1 MLAGL
6 LAVPFLPVSQYPDV
20 APPQI
25 SINTTYPGATPEEM
39 YQSVTRPIEE
49 ELNGV
54 EGLLYFE
61 STSDSS
67 GWIDI
72 TATFAP
78 GTDLNDASV
87 EVQNSIRRQA
97 PRMPRIVTQQGVHV
111 QKASS
116 SFLIAVALT
125 SFEGSFDVV
134 G

>member
-1 MLAGL
+1 MPQFFIGRPIFAWVVAIFIVLGGL
-6 LAVPFLPVSQYPDV
+6 LALPFLPISQYPDV

-78 GTDLNDASV
+78 AQIPMT
-87 EVQNSIRRQA
+87 
-97 PRMPRIVTQQGVHV
+97 PR
-111 QKASS
+111 
-116 SFLIAVALT
+116 
-125 SFEGSFDVV
+125 
-134 G
+134 